1 MQKRAIKV
9 NTLDALNWPARC
21 PYCGQDLKEGNGM
34 GFELKIKKNLK
45 GLITS
50 GFRSK
55 NLPVRL
61 CGVCAKKVSNFRTIE
76 GIGGIAVFIAIIG
89 PIVFKK
95 VQTMEYIY
103 IIGAAFWLGIIR
115 LRFMAHSFAFSANKW
130 ATHANHY
137 SETTTISGTTTARIH
152 GGYGA
157 RSGTREP
164 CSATRTPCS

>member
-95 VQTMEYIY
+95 VQAMEYIY
-103 IIGAAFWLGIIR
+103 IIGAAFWLGIILMAIAEIGLKKAIGVECR
-115 LRFMAHSFAFSANKW
+115 LLSTNKW
-130 ATHANHY
+130 ALKFRNDLF
-137 SETTTISGTTTARIH
+137 SNEFLSLNAR
-152 GGYGA
+152 YVE
-157 RSGTREP
+157 RM
-164 CSATRTPCS
+164 

>member
-1 MQKRAIKV
+1 MQKRAIRV

-103 IIGAAFWLGIIR
+103 IIGAAFWLGIILMAIAEIGLKKAIGVECR
-115 LRFMAHSFAFSANKW
+115 LLSMNKW
-130 ATHANHY
+130 ALKFRNDLF
-137 SETTTISGTTTARIH
+137 SNEFLSLNAR
-152 GGYGA
+152 YVE
-157 RSGTREP
+157 RM
-164 CSATRTPCS
+164 